1 MKANLSAAV
10 LVVALTAAPA
20 AGITAGSVIDLG
32 GFPSPARLT
41 ADGGSAQ
48 NRTGAAVAAGDL
60 NGDGIADLIISAPMA
75 HPSGRVNAGEVYV
88 IYGSPTLAGGIFL
101 DSSFPGPRLRGGAE
115 LDQFGES
122 LAVGDFN
129 GDGVDD
135 LAVGASCAAPLGRTD
150 GGSTYL
156 FFGRAGPLA
165 SVDLA
170 SQAAPLAVWG
180 AAGDRAGSA
189 LALGDL
195 DGDGIADLIIGAPRA
210 SHASRNG
217 AGRVYVI
224 RGTRDLRGI
233 IDLATD
239 PQTVVV
245 QGAAAGDSL
254 GAAVAAGD
262 TDQDRRA
269 DLLIGAPFASAS
281 SRAGAGKVFLIRGR
295 APLTGLDLTVTP
307 ADLTVLGAS
316 AGSGLG
322 TSVSMGDLDGNG
334 EADLVLGAPDYR
346 SQGLASAGA
355 AYGIL
360 GKDGHPAMLDLAVE
374 PAELFVEG
382 RDAFDRLGAW
392 TGAADLDGDGRADLM
407 AGAPNADPPGRAQ
420 AGMVVALSG
429 AQITGQPLPA
439 SSADL
444 IIYGADDG
452 DRAGTGLAVAN
463 ATGDAFIDMIVGAP
477 RADSAT
483 GIDAGRVYL
492 LPGPFVLRP
501 SPTATPTPT
510 QTRSATGTRTATPTV
525 TVTPAR
531 SLTPVVGFL
540 PLILVGQ
547 RKTGF

>member
-1 MKANLSAAV
+1 MS
-10 LVVALTAAPA
+10 
-20 AGITAGSVIDLG
+20 SE
-32 GFPSPARLT
+32 AR
-41 ADGGSAQ
+41 
-48 NRTGAAVAAGDL
+48 
-60 NGDGIADLIISAPMA
+60 
-75 HPSGRVNAGEVYV
+75 
-88 IYGSPTLAGGIFL
+88 
-101 DSSFPGPRLRGGAE
+101 
-115 LDQFGES
+115 
-122 LAVGDFN
+122 
-129 GDGVDD
+129 
-135 LAVGASCAAPLGRTD
+135 
-150 GGSTYL
+150 
-156 FFGRAGPLA
+156 
-165 SVDLA
+165 
-170 SQAAPLAVWG
+170 
-180 AAGDRAGSA
+180 
-189 LALGDL
+189 
-195 DGDGIADLIIGAPRA
+195 
-210 SHASRNG
+210 
-217 AGRVYVI
+217 
-224 RGTRDLRGI
+224 RDLRGI

-239 PQTVVV
+239 PQKVVV

-262 TDQDRRA
+262 TDQDGRA

-334 EADLVLGAPDYR
+334 KADLVLGAPDYR

-374 PAELFVEG
+374 PAELVVEG
-382 RDAFDRLGAW
+382 RDAYDRLGAW
-392 TGAADLDGDGRADLM
+392 TGAADLDGDGKADLM

-429 AQITGQPLPA
+429 AQITGQRLPA

-452 DRAGTGLAVAN
+452 DRAGTSLAVAN

-477 RADSAT
+477 RADSVM

-510 QTRSATGTRTATPTV
+510 QTRTATPSSTLTPSPTPTRTATGTRTATPTV